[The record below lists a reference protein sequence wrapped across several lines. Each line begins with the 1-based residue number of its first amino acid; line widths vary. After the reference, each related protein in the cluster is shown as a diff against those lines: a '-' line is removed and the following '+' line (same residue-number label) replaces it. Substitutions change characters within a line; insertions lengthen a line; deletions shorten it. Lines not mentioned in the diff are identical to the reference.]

1 MHAGAD
7 SERTKEGEGE
17 IFQKRRSIIILVGV
31 KKMEEEGRRRGN
43 AREIK
48 KAKR

>member
-17 IFQKRRSIIILVGV
+17 IFQKNFSFDYNSCWREKDGRGG
-31 KKMEEEGRRRGN
+31 EEEGKR
-43 AREIK
+43 ARD
-48 KAKR
+48 